1 MYLPRK
7 PLTEIGKGCVIYS
20 PENSSDRLYLV
31 VRGRVTVKTTEEGYE
46 TISRILCTEARC

>member
-7 PLTEIGKGCVIYS
+7 PLKEIGKGCVIYS